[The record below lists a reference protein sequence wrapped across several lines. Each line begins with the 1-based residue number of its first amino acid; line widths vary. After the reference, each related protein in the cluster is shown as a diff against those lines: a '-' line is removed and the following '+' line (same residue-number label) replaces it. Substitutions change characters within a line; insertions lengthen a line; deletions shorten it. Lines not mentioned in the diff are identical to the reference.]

1 MPYCPSCRIDYPD
14 DTARCSECGA
24 ELQEA
29 TPEPDADAHEIKLA
43 VLARFA
49 TAAEADMVRELL
61 ESNAIHTLLRGEVDP
76 ISLSFG
82 PAPTALMVAEDDF
95 ERAEEIYEA
104 FFAGKVSRDE
114 LPPVDGD

>member
-1 MPYCPSCRIDYPD
+1 MPYCPSCRIHYPNEL
-14 DTARCSECGA
+14 ARCARCGA
-24 ELQEA
+24 ELQAETPA
-29 TPEPDADAHEIKLA
+29 TDADAHEIKLA

-49 TAAEADMVRELL
+49 TGAEADMVRELL
-61 ESNAIHTLLRGEVDP
+61 ESNAIHTVLRGEVDP

-104 FFAGKVSRDE
+104 FFAGKGSREE
-114 LPPVDGD
+114 LPPGD